1 MIRRPAM
8 LNERKESRASFIV
21 LCVIFVIVLIIVIL
35 DLLRIFC
42 LMTIEIKGD
51 SMLDTLYG
59 GERVLVDGTVDYE
72 GGDIV
77 YAVRGNRAERGDIV
91 IIDTT
96 DSSAYDPD
104 GHAVFTASIIVKRLI
119 AVEGDCVKC
128 EQGVVYLNRAGSG
141 YAPLAESYVRGTT
154 PDFRKCASVRA
165 RSSFWETTAR
175 SARILRTL
183 SGTDTICLP
192 WTTSWA
198 LYLRGRYPSKDS
210 VRHGKISVLR
220 STEFLLENNFIR
232 RKL

>member
-8 LNERKESRASFIV
+8 LNEQKESRASFIV

-59 GERVLVDGTVDYE
+59 GERVLVDGTGDYE

-104 GHAVFTASIIVKRLI
+104 GHAVFTANIIVKRLI

-128 EQGVVYLNRAGSG
+128 EQGVVYLNCAGSG
-141 YAPLAESYVRGTT
+141 YAPLAESYVRGRT
-154 PDFRKCASVRA
+154 PDFSEVRVGEGEI
-165 RSSFWETTAR
+165 FF
-175 SARILRTL
+175 LGDNRTL
-183 SGTDTICLP
+183 SADSEDIVRDGYDLLTVDDIMGVVP
-192 WTTSWA
+192 AWA
-198 LYLRGRYPSKDS
+198 VS
-210 VRHGKISVLR
+210 VKGFSTAWENFR
-220 STEFLLENNFIR
+220 SAIYGIFA
-232 RKL
+232 